1 MAESAPTPP
10 PDLPSSS
17 PSTSPTSI
25 HLRVPTTS
33 GISPPAPLTTS
44 IPSPSFLSGTW
55 HVTHSTLPMWR
66 KARNVAITYNPL
78 PSASDAAPKL
88 DDQVTYQELR
98 GDTIK
103 SVRGIDTPAG
113 DGAWDWRGR
122 GWLMIASSHWEVLG
136 FGPSDASESGRGQ
149 EGGGEAWVV
158 TFFAKTI
165 FTPAGIDIYSRRKE
179 GLSEGMLE
187 AVKRALAE
195 SEAPELKKLAE
206 ALFEVRRD

>member
-1 MAESAPTPP
+1 
-10 PDLPSSS
+10 
-17 PSTSPTSI
+17 
-25 HLRVPTTS
+25 
-33 GISPPAPLTTS
+33 
-44 IPSPSFLSGTW
+44 
-55 HVTHSTLPMWR
+55 MWR
-66 KARNVAITYNPL
+66 KARNVAITYTPL
-78 PSASDAAPKL
+78 PFASDAAPKL
-88 DDQVTYQELR
+88 DDQVTYQALR

-136 FGPSDASESGRGQ
+136 FGGSDASESGGGQ

-158 TFFAKTI
+158 TFFAKTL

-179 GLSEGMLE
+179 GLSEGVLE

-195 SEAPELKKLAE
+195 SEAPEVRKLAE